1 LAAGRR
7 KDQLVVDVWMKPLE
21 ELVYSYCYRKIQVCG
36 GLLSSFKRAN
46 MWLLEK
52 EQLLVV
58 ALAGSIAGEGNS

>member
-1 LAAGRR
+1 LAARRR
-7 KDQLVVDVWMKPLE
+7 KGQLVSDAWMKSPE
-21 ELVYSYCYRKIQVCG
+21 ELVYRCYRKIQVCG